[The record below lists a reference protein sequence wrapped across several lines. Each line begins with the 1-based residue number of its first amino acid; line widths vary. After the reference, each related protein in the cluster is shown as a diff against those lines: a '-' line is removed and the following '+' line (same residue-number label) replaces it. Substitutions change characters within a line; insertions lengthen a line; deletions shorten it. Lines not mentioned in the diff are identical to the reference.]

1 MLKKIVLEKIYL
13 LFTIFVIGG
22 YSAMSMLA
30 TEHDS
35 IYTTEDPL
43 LLKLLVGMLF
53 MMTLCYVIVNFNH
66 IESNKIGRILLFM
79 SVYMAIMRVITLPPT
94 AGVLSYIYQ
103 PMKDLLIVM
112 LFVSGYIISS
122 KSEELYNFYTKGM
135 IVALLITAL
144 YYYKN
149 WTFANE
155 VDQAHLGTSYYA
167 LFILPTIL
175 LSPKKWIKY
184 IAIVI
189 TGVVII
195 SSFKRGGLIALV
207 MGCVAYLFVKNVLFE
222 KKFSTLILF
231 VIIIIILFVV
241 LVYIDNAMGN
251 IISQR
256 IINIQEDD
264 GSGRIQV
271 WETTWKMICRS
282 DLEVLLFGHGY
293 NAVLNDSP
301 LKLSAHN
308 DFLEV
313 LYNYGIICFIPFVFL
328 HIRLIQQ
335 IFAAIRTNDNR
346 AKTMA
351 FTYVI
356 FIILSMIS
364 HVIVYQW
371 APLIALSWGL
381 MTAPHYNQDTA

>member
-35 IYTTEDPL
+35 IYAAEDPL
-43 LLKLLVGMLF
+43 LLKLLVGVLF
-53 MMTLCYVIVNFNH
+53 MMTMFFIVINLNQFQLG
-66 IESNKIGRILLFM
+66 KIGRILLFM
-79 SVYMAIMRVITLPPT
+79 SFYMAIMRMVCLPLT
-94 AGVLSYIYQ
+94 AGMLSYIYQ

-112 LFVSGYIISS
+112 LFISGYIISS
-122 KSEELYNFYTKGM
+122 KSKELYDFYTKGM
-135 IVALLITAL
+135 FLALLITVL

-155 VDQAHLGTSYYA
+155 VDQAHLGTSYYT
-167 LFILPTIL
+167 LFLLPTIL
-175 LSPKKWIKY
+175 LTPNKWIKY
-184 IAIVI
+184 IALVI
-189 TGVVII
+189 TGAVII

-207 MGCVAYLFVKNVLFE
+207 MGFVAYLFVKDVLLQ
-222 KKFSTLILF
+222 KKFTTLILF
-231 VIIIIILFVV
+231 IMVIIILFAV
-241 LVYIDNAMGN
+241 LIYIDNAMGN

-256 IINIQEDD
+256 ILNIREDG
-264 GSGRIQV
+264 GSGRTDV
-271 WETTWKMICRS
+271 WSTTWNMICHSR
-282 DLEVLLFGHGY
+282 EECLLFGHGY
-293 NAVLNDSP
+293 NAVLKDSI
-301 LKLSAHN
+301 LELSAHN

-313 LYNYGIICFIPFVFL
+313 LYNYGIIYFIPYVFL

-335 IFAAIRTNDNR
+335 IFTAIKSNDYR
-346 AKTMA
+346 ASTMA

-356 FIILSMIS
+356 FIMLSMIS
-364 HVIVYQW
+364 HIIVYPW

-381 MTAPHYNQDTA
+381 MTAPNPNQEVA

>member
-1 MLKKIVLEKIYL
+1 MYK
-13 LFTIFVIGG
+13 
-22 YSAMSMLA
+22 
-30 TEHDS
+30 
-35 IYTTEDPL
+35 
-43 LLKLLVGMLF
+43 
-53 MMTLCYVIVNFNH
+53 
-66 IESNKIGRILLFM
+66 GRGI
-79 SVYMAIMRVITLPPT
+79 
-94 AGVLSYIYQ
+94 
-103 PMKDLLIVM
+103 
-112 LFVSGYIISS
+112 
-122 KSEELYNFYTKGM
+122 
-135 IVALLITAL
+135 
-144 YYYKN
+144 
-149 WTFANE
+149 
-155 VDQAHLGTSYYA
+155 HL
-167 LFILPTIL
+167 
-175 LSPKKWIKY
+175 
-184 IAIVI
+184 
-189 TGVVII
+189 VII

-231 VIIIIILFVV
+231 VILIIILFVV

-328 HIRLIQQ
+328 HIHLIQ
-335 IFAAIRTNDNR
+335 T
-346 AKTMA
+346 
-351 FTYVI
+351 
-356 FIILSMIS
+356 S
-364 HVIVYQW
+364 
-371 APLIALSWGL
+371 
-381 MTAPHYNQDTA
+381 